1 MIASADGRKCS
12 VLLDARKFEKGEKN
26 HFGLLAFESLVHLI
40 IESLKMN
47 K

>member
-12 VLLDARKFEKGEKN
+12 VLLDARRYEKGEKN
-26 HFGLLAFESLVHLI
+26 LFELLAIESLVHLI
-40 IESLKMN
+40 IEPLKMN